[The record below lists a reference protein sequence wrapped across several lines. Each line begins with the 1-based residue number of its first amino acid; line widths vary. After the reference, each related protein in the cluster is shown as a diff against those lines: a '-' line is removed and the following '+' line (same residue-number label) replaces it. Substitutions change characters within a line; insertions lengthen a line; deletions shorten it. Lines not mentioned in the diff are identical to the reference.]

1 MARDVNDVVVV
12 NETKTTSRMSSS
24 IVASYGG
31 RRSVTWSRAVFRR
44 RRRHCR
50 PRVVMARVGVT
61 GDGAPPAKR
70 RKGASGGAAS
80 LPSSFASG
88 GRARTVASI
97 ARASSLSE
105 RHVRAAVALLDDE
118 CTVPFIA
125 RYRKEATGGMD
136 ENALRD
142 VAARLADLDRLES
155 RRDAILSALDKS
167 GSLHPS
173 LERAVRA
180 ADTHTALEDLYLPHR
195 PKRATRAA
203 AAVAR
208 GLEPLADALLDPRG
222 CPPGGPRAL
231 ARSRFLTRD
240 VPAVDDALRG
250 ARDIIA
256 ERAAEI
262 PAAREAAR
270 EAIRRGGRLTC
281 ARVPEKTTRRAAA
294 SDASA
299 RAAARSR
306 AKASDAAR
314 EYFDFTRD
322 VRAMQPHQTLAVE
335 RAESAG
341 VLRVSLAF
349 DLGSATRAAT
359 RALLPS
365 KVPRAQFDE
374 AEAAVADGVKRLLA
388 PAVEREARATLREAA
403 RRRAVV
409 DFGAN
414 LRALLSAPPMRPAAT
429 VVGVDPAYRTGC
441 KLAAVDPTGA
451 VLGVDVVHLPEV
463 RGGVRKSGEDDAK
476 RGRGAGSRGGGDGSS
491 SSSSAA
497 AFAKFLSFCR
507 RHGAT
512 AVAIGDGVG
521 TREAERLVASAV
533 ASSDVP
539 IGWRVVSE
547 AGASVYSASPLAAS
561 ELPDLDVSRRGAVSI
576 ARRLQDPMAELVKID
591 PQSLGVGLYQHDVAG
606 KELARELDEVVRSA
620 VAAAGVNLN
629 TASASLL
636 SRVPGFNARV
646 AADVAAR
653 RDALGAFRRRAEL
666 LDVRGIG
673 PKTFQQAAGFLRVD
687 GAEDALER
695 TGVHPESVDV
705 ARAAVAAALELASDA
720 KTKSSDEV
728 VVIDDED
735 LDDDVVIVRETT
747 TTGSDANANALEK
760 SSSSSSSDRK
770 KRPREGSNPRASTTS
785 AEDVRRA
792 RPGVLRLL
800 GDDAALASLADRLGA
815 GPLDLRGVLQ
825 ALAVTSADDR
835 PAADAGS
842 LLRTSATD
850 AKDLVPGR
858 VVAGQIRNVVPFG
871 AFVDVGVGVSGLLH
885 RSKMRLKGGVEPH
898 AAFRAGQAVRV
909 RVETVD
915 AERGRISLGLADESR
930 TEWTKKGGR
939 GSSAG

>member
-1 MARDVNDVVVV
+1 
-12 NETKTTSRMSSS
+12 
-24 IVASYGG
+24 
-31 RRSVTWSRAVFRR
+31 
-44 RRRHCR
+44 
-50 PRVVMARVGVT
+50 MARVGVT

-155 RRDAILSALDKS
+155 RRDAILSSLDKS

-240 VPAVDDALRG
+240 VPTVDDALRG

-256 ERAAEI
+256 ERASEI
-262 PAAREAAR
+262 SAAREAAR

-281 ARVPEKTTRRAAA
+281 ARVPEKTTKTSAKAAAA

-299 RAAARSR
+299 KAKAAARSK

-349 DLGSATRAAT
+349 DLGAATTAAT

-451 VLGVDVVHLPEV
+451 VLGVDVVHLPEA

-491 SSSSAA
+491 SSSSDAA
-497 AFAKFLSFCR
+497 SATFLSFCR

-512 AVAIGDGVG
+512 AVAVGDGVG

-547 AGASVYSASPLAAS
+547 AGASVYSASPLAS
-561 ELPDLDVSRRGAVSI
+561 TELPDLDVSRRGAVSI

-636 SRVPGFNARV
+636 ARVPGFNARV
-646 AADVAAR
+646 AADVVAR
-653 RDALGAFRRRAEL
+653 RDALGAFRSRAEL

-695 TGVHPESVDV
+695 TGVHPESFDV
-705 ARAAVAAALELASDA
+705 ARHAVAAALELANDA
-720 KTKSSDEV
+720 ETKSSDEV
-728 VVIDDED
+728 VVIDDD
-735 LDDDVVIVRETT
+735 DPDDDVVIVRETFLT
-747 TTGSDANANALEK
+747 TRSDATANAK
-760 SSSSSSSDRK
+760 SSSWFSSSDGK

-825 ALAVTSADDR
+825 ALAATSVDDR

-858 VVAGQIRNVVPFG
+858 VVAGEIRNVVPFG

-885 RSKMRLKGGVEPH
+885 RSEMRLKGGVEPH

-915 AERGRISLGLADESR
+915 AERGRIRLALADQR
-930 TEWTKKGGR
+930 TKRGGR
-939 GSSAG
+939 GNSAG

>member
-1 MARDVNDVVVV
+1 M
-12 NETKTTSRMSSS
+12 T
-24 IVASYGG
+24 
-31 RRSVTWSRAVFRR
+31 
-44 RRRHCR
+44 
-50 PRVVMARVGVT
+50 RVGVT

-80 LPSSFASG
+80 LPSSCCASG

-155 RRDAILSALDKS
+155 RRDAILSSLDKS

-231 ARSRFLTRD
+231 ARARFLTRD
-240 VPAVDDALRG
+240 VPTVDDAHRG

-256 ERAAEI
+256 ERASEI
-262 PAAREAAR
+262 SAAREAAR

-281 ARVPEKTTRRAAA
+281 ARVPEKTTKTSAKAAAA

-299 RAAARSR
+299 KAKAAARSK

-349 DLGSATRAAT
+349 DLGAATTAAT

-463 RGGVRKSGEDDAK
+463 RGGNRNDGGRDDAK

-491 SSSSAA
+491 SSSSSSTDAA
-497 AFAKFLSFCR
+497 SAKFLSFCR

-512 AVAIGDGVG
+512 AVAVGDGVG
-521 TREAERLVASAV
+521 TREAERLVASSV
-533 ASSDVP
+533 ASSDVA

-561 ELPDLDVSRRGAVSI
+561 ELPDVDVSRRGAVSI

-591 PQSLGVGLYQHDVAG
+591 PRSLGVGLYQHDVAG

-636 SRVPGFNARV
+636 ARVPGFNARV
-646 AADVAAR
+646 AADVVAR
-653 RDALGAFRRRAEL
+653 RDALGAFRSRAEL

-695 TGVHPESVDV
+695 TGVHPESFDV
-705 ARAAVAAALELASDA
+705 ARHAVAAALELANDA
-720 KTKSSDEV
+720 ETKSSDEV
-728 VVIDDED
+728 VVIDDD
-735 LDDDVVIVRETT
+735 DPDDDVVIVRETFLT
-747 TTGSDANANALEK
+747 TRSDATATANAK
-760 SSSSSSSDRK
+760 SSSWFSSSDGK

-800 GDDAALASLADRLGA
+800 GDDAALASLADRLGV
-815 GPLDLRGVLQ
+815 GPLDLRGVLE
-825 ALAVTSADDR
+825 ALAATSVDDR
-835 PAADAGS
+835 PAADAKS

-858 VVAGQIRNVVPFG
+858 VVAGEIRNVVPFG

-885 RSKMRLKGGVEPH
+885 RSEMRLKGGVEPH

-915 AERGRISLGLADESR
+915 AERGRIRLALADQR
-930 TEWTKKGGR
+930 TNRGGR
-939 GSSAG
+939 GNSAG

>member
-1 MARDVNDVVVV
+1 
-12 NETKTTSRMSSS
+12 
-24 IVASYGG
+24 
-31 RRSVTWSRAVFRR
+31 
-44 RRRHCR
+44 
-50 PRVVMARVGVT
+50 MARVGVT

-281 ARVPEKTTRRAAA
+281 ARVPEKKTRPAAA
-294 SDASA
+294 SDASS

-463 RGGVRKSGEDDAK
+463 RGGVRKSGEHDAK

-491 SSSSAA
+491 SSSSDAA

-666 LDVRGIG
+666 LDVHGIG

-695 TGVHPESVDV
+695 TGVHPESAHV
-705 ARAAVAAALELASDA
+705 ARAALAAALELATDA

-747 TTGSDANANALEK
+747 TTGSDANANANANANALEK
-760 SSSSSSSDRK
+760 SSSSSSSSDRK

-825 ALAVTSADDR
+825 ALAATSADDR

-871 AFVDVGVGVSGLLH
+871 AFVDVGMGVSGLLH

-915 AERGRISLGLADESR
+915 AERGRISLALAD
-930 TEWTKKGGR
+930 
-939 GSSAG
+939 